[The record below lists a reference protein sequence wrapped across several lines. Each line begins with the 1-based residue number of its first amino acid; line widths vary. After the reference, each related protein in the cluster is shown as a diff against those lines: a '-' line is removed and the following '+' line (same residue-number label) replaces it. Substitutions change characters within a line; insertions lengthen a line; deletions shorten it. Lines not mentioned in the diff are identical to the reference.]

1 MTHALV
7 IGKFYPPHAGH
18 HHLVR
23 TAAAAADRVTVVV
36 MSSSVET
43 IPQAD
48 RVAWLRAEH
57 AADSGVRV
65 VGVTDDL
72 PVDYDDPEVWAG
84 HVALMEA
91 ALAADVLA
99 GRRPVAEAAVDVV
112 VTSEPYGAE
121 LARRFGARHLA
132 VDLDRARHPVS
143 GTAVRAD
150 PVGSW
155 GSLAPATRAGLALRV
170 VVLGAESTGT
180 TTLSRALAD
189 ALRARGGVWAAT
201 GWVPEY
207 GRAYTEGKLDVARVL
222 AARAGRQRPAVEDL
236 VWTPED
242 FVAVARRQRDDEDA
256 AAAAGSPVL
265 VCDTDAFAT
274 GVWFTRYVG
283 GRHAEVEAV
292 GDSREHAL
300 YLLTDH
306 LGVPFEQDGWRDGEH
321 LREWMTGEFVDR
333 LEETGRP
340 WRWSRGP
347 LERRLADAL
356 DAVDELLVRSWRF
369 AAPLG

>member
-7 IGKFYPPHAGH
+7 IGKFLPPHAGH

-23 TAAAAADRVTVVV
+23 SALAAADRVSVVV
-36 MSSSVET
+36 MAASTET
-43 IPQAD
+43 IPLAD

-57 AADSGVRV
+57 AGEPVRV
-65 VGVTDDL
+65 LGVTDDL
-72 PVDYDDPEVWAG
+72 PVDYDDPDVWAG

-91 ALAADVLA
+91 ALAADVA
-99 GRRPVAEAAVDVV
+99 VRRRPAVEALVDVV
-112 VTSEPYGAE
+112 ATSEAYGPE

-132 VDLDRARHPVS
+132 VDPPRLRHPVS

-150 PVGSW
+150 VVGQW
-155 GSLAPATRAGLALRV
+155 GHLAPATRAGLALRV

-180 TTLSRALAD
+180 TTLSKALAE

-201 GWVPEY
+201 AWVPEF
-207 GRAYTEGKLDVARVL
+207 GREHTVVKLEVARAL
-222 AARAGRQRPAVEDL
+222 AVRAGRAQPTVADL

-242 FVAVARRQRDDEDA
+242 FLAVAAQQRDDEDTA
-256 AAAAGSPVL
+256 AAGGSPVL

-283 GRHAEVEAV
+283 GRNRQVEAV
-292 GDSREHAL
+292 GDSRSHAL

-306 LGVPFEQDGWRDGEH
+306 EGVPFEQDGWRDGEH
-321 LREWMTGEFVDR
+321 LRPWMTREFADR
-333 LEETGRP
+333 LEASGRC

-347 LERRLADAL
+347 HEQRLAEAL
-356 DAVDELLVRSWRF
+356 EAVDSLVRGGRHL
-369 AAPLG
+369 APVG